1 MKALI
6 RRVLDLGP
14 AKEGFN
20 LSEAETV
27 VAPDRYHAAIEAEI
41 LLGPA
46 KPRATNGALS
56 ARSNAIWKSVRRSR
70 DDPATGAEQENG
82 QSFEP

>member
-1 MKALI
+1 MADAPKIHPGWDAGMKALI
-6 RRVLDLGP
+6 RRVYELGP
-14 AKEGFN
+14 AKEGFI

-46 KPRATNGALS
+46 KPRATNGTLKRELERYLA
-56 ARSNAIWKSVRRSR
+56 VR
-70 DDPATGAEQENG
+70 EQLKG
-82 QSFEP
+82 